1 MHWRTELPEFA
12 AGIAA
17 PVELTDPRYFCL
29 SGAQLVVGP
38 APGPWGPLSPAELAQ
53 TCAPIDCEHYIGQ
66 LRGSDCFAVGFAPDA
81 RLADGFG
88 LVDLRQLLGKIDEE
102 LFYGAGRAVQVI
114 DWDRSSRFCGGCG
127 RPTRIQ
133 LHDRSKK
140 CDDCRIPVYPRLSPS
155 IIVLVTRGDEMLL
168 ARNAAWGPSGF
179 YSTLAGFVEP
189 GESVEETLH
198 REVLEE
204 VGIRVK
210 NLEYLG
216 SQSWPFPNSLMLG
229 FHAEYASGDF
239 QFHDDEIA
247 DAQWYNVDALPNVP
261 GRFAISRWL
270 INAFIDDV
278 KTRTKSG

>member
-1 MHWRTELPEFA
+1 MHWRTESPEFA

-133 LHDRSKK
+133 LHDRSKI
-140 CDDCRIPVYPRLSPS
+140 CDDCRIPVYPRLSPQYHC
-155 IIVLVTRGDEMLL
+155 TG
-168 ARNAAWGPSGF
+168 NQGG
-179 YSTLAGFVEP
+179 
-189 GESVEETLH
+189 
-198 REVLEE
+198 
-204 VGIRVK
+204 
-210 NLEYLG
+210 
-216 SQSWPFPNSLMLG
+216 
-229 FHAEYASGDF
+229 
-239 QFHDDEIA
+239 
-247 DAQWYNVDALPNVP
+247 
-261 GRFAISRWL
+261 
-270 INAFIDDV
+270 
-278 KTRTKSG
+278 